1 MDDKDEDLPLHDE
14 AAAREKWRGGET
26 LIKKGGEDLG
36 LPASEVDNA
45 SMGGDSGSGGSDGR
59 PGKGGPGTIP
69 PPD

>member
-1 MDDKDEDLPLHDE
+1 MGDEDEDLPLHAE
-14 AAAREKWRGGET
+14 AKAREKWRGGET
-26 LIKKGGEDLG
+26 VIKKGAEDLG

-45 SMGGDSGSGGSDGR
+45 AMGDASAEGTKDGR

>member
-1 MDDKDEDLPLHDE
+1 MQDTDDDLPLHAE
-14 AAAREKWRGGET
+14 AKAREKWRGGET
-26 LIKKGGEDLG
+26 VIGKGSENSG

-45 SMGGDSGSGGSDGR
+45 APTAGAAEGPADGR